1 MNLSIIWFVSTLFLS
16 QVWREMERK
25 KILNRNDFYFSL
37 EAFYDFYYIIIQKY
51 GISPSEGLPPPPH
64 PWCVNIINMNNSAIQ
79 IAKFNELKQ
88 FSRFSEYETVTFII
102 ISACIAKALY

>member
-51 GISPSEGLPPPPH
+51 GISPSEGLPPPPPRIMCKYYQH
-64 PWCVNIINMNNSAIQ
+64 
-79 IAKFNELKQ
+79 EQ
-88 FSRFSEYETVTFII
+88 FSNPN
-102 ISACIAKALY
+102 C